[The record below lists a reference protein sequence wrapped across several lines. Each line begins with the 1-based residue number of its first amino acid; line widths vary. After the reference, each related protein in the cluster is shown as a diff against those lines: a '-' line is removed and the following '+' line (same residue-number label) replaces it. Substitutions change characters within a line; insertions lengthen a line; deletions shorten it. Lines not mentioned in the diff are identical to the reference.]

1 MAIVKGNCYPLIRYI
16 AKGLWLLLAA
26 LVRLDLSLAVM
37 AKALLARGRT
47 ETANLA
53 FTSLYLYRHGSP
65 PYFFLEV
72 FNPTTSRQLLLPARA

>member
-1 MAIVKGNCYPLIRYI
+1 
-16 AKGLWLLLAA
+16 
-26 LVRLDLSLAVM
+26 LAVM